1 MIMQES
7 CFCSLLAVTVQIH
20 ENMDHKLCAFELVTD
35 GAVRIYISDY
45 QENHVYVLYFVKCTD
60 NLKMAILIGVATH
73 FRYNGFPSP
82 ARFYVSNPFILRCT
96 VCV

>member
-45 QENHVYVLYFVKCTD
+45 QENHVYVLYFVECTD
-60 NLKMAILIGVATH
+60 NLKMAILIWCCH
-73 FRYNGFPSP
+73 SFPLK
-82 ARFYVSNPFILRCT
+82 RFSFSGSFLRK
-96 VCV
+96 